1 MGSIPPVKNTPKPR
15 SAATGVLIGTLLTIG
30 CFVIAFSV
38 ASLILVITKEEINSV
53 ASVLMF
59 ATLPLLLILLLVV
72 YGRRAKQTPSPYLS
86 AVIST
91 LAVALLLT
99 SACDVFML
107 GK

>member
-1 MGSIPPVKNTPKPR
+1 MDSIPPVQNAPKPR
-15 SAATGVLIGTLLTIG
+15 CAASGVFLGILLTIA

-38 ASLILVITKEEINSV
+38 GSLILVITKEEINAV

-72 YGRRAKQTPSPYLS
+72 YGRKAKKTPSPYLS
-86 AVIST
+86 ALIST

-99 SACDVFML
+99 CACDVFML
-107 GK
+107 NK